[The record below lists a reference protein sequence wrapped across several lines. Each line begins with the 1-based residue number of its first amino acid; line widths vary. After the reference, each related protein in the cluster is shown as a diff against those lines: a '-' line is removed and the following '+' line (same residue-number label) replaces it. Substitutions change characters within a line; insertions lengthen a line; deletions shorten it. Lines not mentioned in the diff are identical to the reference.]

1 MGKKKWINILKK
13 KNQRR
18 RNVLGLTSE
27 ESRSDMTTGRSAELT
42 RSKNAMMSAP
52 AAAKMAAEGA
62 HTHTQRERERERE
75 RYTHTHS
82 H

>member
-1 MGKKKWINILKK
+1 
-13 KNQRR
+13 
-18 RNVLGLTSE
+18 LGLTSE

-62 HTHTQRERERERE
+62 HTHTHTRTRTQ
-75 RYTHTHS
+75 RYTHTHTHTDDEQERIS
-82 H
+82 FNKEIK